1 MPEIAKYLQN
11 EGIIYVEG
19 FGEVTYSDVKNTIEF
34 VNNVKNSF
42 NINNILSDHLKVE
55 SVPNDVDVFNLGSI
69 SVQRLKVFNLA
80 LIYPPKLKEY
90 YKLFEKTANRRGG
103 NIKLF
108 KNKDSAQNWLRS
120 LKKTV

>member
-19 FGEVTYSDVKNTIEF
+19 FGEVTYNDVKNTIEF

-55 SVPNDVDVFNLGSI
+55 SVPNEVDVFNLGSI
-69 SVQRLKVFNLA
+69 SVQRLKEFNLA

>member
-55 SVPNDVDVFNLGSI
+55 SVPNEVDVFNLGSI
-69 SVQRLKVFNLA
+69 SVQRLKEFNLA